1 MSSGE
6 VQSRVT
12 ELMMLSPESGD
23 SIRKRGLALKDAAK
37 AALRDGGLSL
47 TALTKLTELW
57 ERKVDFETRSKS
69 RG

>member
-1 MSSGE
+1 
-6 VQSRVT
+6 
-12 ELMMLSPESGD
+12 MLSPESGD
-23 SIRKRGLALKDAAK
+23 SIRKRALALKDAAK